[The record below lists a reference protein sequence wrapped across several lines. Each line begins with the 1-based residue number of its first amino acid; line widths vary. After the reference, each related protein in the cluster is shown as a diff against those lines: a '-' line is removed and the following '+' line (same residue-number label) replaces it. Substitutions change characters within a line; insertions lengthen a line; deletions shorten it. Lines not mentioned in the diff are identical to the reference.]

1 MKVISSIQ
9 ELRDQLRGQ
18 NRTAFVPTMGN
29 LHEGHLSLMR
39 LARQHGDP
47 VVASIFVNRLQFG
60 PNEDFDKYP
69 RTLQD
74 DIEKLQKEN
83 VYVLFAPTER
93 DMYPEPQEYRV
104 QPPDDLGGILEG
116 EFRPGFFTG
125 VCTVVTKLMACVQP
139 RVAVFGKKDYQQLM
153 IVRRMC
159 QQLAMPV
166 DIVAAETVRDADGLA
181 LSSRNRYLSP
191 AERQEA
197 PELAKTLQRVRESVL
212 GGERDLAKLEQ
223 QARAQLRSEERR

>member
-1 MKVISSIQ
+1 MKVISSIH

-83 VYVLFAPTER
+83 VYVLFAPTET

-104 QPPDDLGGILEG
+104 HPPHNLGDILEG
-116 EFRPGFFTG
+116 EFRPGFSR
-125 VCTVVTKLMACVQP
+125 ACAP
-139 RVAVFGKKDYQQLM
+139 
-153 IVRRMC
+153 
-159 QQLAMPV
+159 
-166 DIVAAETVRDADGLA
+166 
-181 LSSRNRYLSP
+181 SS
-191 AERQEA
+191 
-197 PELAKTLQRVRESVL
+197 
-212 GGERDLAKLEQ
+212 
-223 QARAQLRSEERR
+223 